1 MRPQQADPIAHES
14 RPAVGRLA
22 LLVLVTLAAVL
33 LSPPAWTEERSFR
46 LEGLRTGELQPAE
59 LLQGDVIVIVWA
71 SWSPRCRNIVE
82 RANDV
87 ADRWGDRARVL
98 TVAFQ
103 EDRETV
109 ERFLSGKSPRAPIFL
124 DRDGAF
130 SKRHT
135 VTHLP
140 GLLIFRNGD
149 TGFSGRLPNNPHAL
163 IEQTLG

>member
-1 MRPQQADPIAHES
+1 
-14 RPAVGRLA
+14 
-22 LLVLVTLAAVL
+22 
-33 LSPPAWTEERSFR
+33 
-46 LEGLRTGELQPAE
+46 LQPAE

-71 SWSPRCRNIVE
+71 SWSPRCRDIVE
-82 RANDV
+82 RSNEV
-87 ADRWGDRARVL
+87 VDRWGDQARVL
-98 TVAFQ
+98 TVVFQ

-109 ERFLSGKSPRAPIFL
+109 ERFLIGKSPRAPVFL

-140 GLLIFRNGD
+140 GLLIFKDGD
-149 TGFSGRLPNNPHAL
+149 TEFSGRFPMNPHSL